1 MEKEISKEE
10 LENFTKNGV
19 TIIDVRSKQEYEE
32 GHLNGAILIPEYEIK
47 EKIKNIVENKN
58 EKILVYCSSGIR
70 SKQAQE
76 ELINLGYKNV
86 YNLKDGIV
94 CYWDFLFAMLKYV
107 WQNVKQNME
116 EIWIVDKNTLE
127 ILVL

>member
-47 EKIKNIVENKN
+47 EKIKNIVKNKN

-94 CYWDFLFAMLKYV
+94 CYWDFSFAMLKYV